1 MLKTQRER
9 GTIHQSVCT
18 MMFARLEFKV
28 ARRSRGLTNAIKS
41 TFAFKLSQQLYLH
54 FVLAFG

>member
-28 ARRSRGLTNAIKS
+28 ARRSRGLANAIKS
-41 TFAFKLSQQLYLH
+41 TFALKLSQQIP
-54 FVLAFG
+54 